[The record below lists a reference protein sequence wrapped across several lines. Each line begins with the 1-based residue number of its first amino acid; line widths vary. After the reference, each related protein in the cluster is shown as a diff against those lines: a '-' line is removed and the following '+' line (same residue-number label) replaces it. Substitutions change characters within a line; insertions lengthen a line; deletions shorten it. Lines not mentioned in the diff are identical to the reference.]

1 MRPIPDEFLRQQAE
15 ARRPLIEQWPEAI
28 PSGYV
33 ASDDA
38 VLYLRQRFG
47 KALTTQKLEA
57 FQSGQSGP
65 RPLKVGKLICYAFDE
80 VDLWAYR
87 MLTGVPA
94 DWRDVRERLSTVPVT
109 MVEDLREGFHRP
121 LLDGTPVNTKR
132 RQPDG
137 EEQSNGR
144 SGIETDGRDRRKAGD
159 A

>member
-1 MRPIPDEFLRQQAE
+1 MRPIPDEFLRKQAAE
-15 ARRPLIEQWPEAI
+15 RRPLIEQWPEAI
-28 PSGYV
+28 PSGYI

-57 FQSGQSGP
+57 FESGQSGP
-65 RPLKVGKLICYAFDE
+65 RPLKVGKLVCYAFDE

-94 DWRDVRERLSTVPVT
+94 DWREVRDRLSLVPVR
-109 MVEDLREGFHRP
+109 MVENLRDALKLP
-121 LLDGTPVNTKR
+121 LLDGTPVNTIR
-132 RQPDG
+132 SDPDG
-137 EEQSNGR
+137 EEPSDGR
-144 SGIETDGRDRRKAGD
+144 SGIEEDGWDRRKTGD